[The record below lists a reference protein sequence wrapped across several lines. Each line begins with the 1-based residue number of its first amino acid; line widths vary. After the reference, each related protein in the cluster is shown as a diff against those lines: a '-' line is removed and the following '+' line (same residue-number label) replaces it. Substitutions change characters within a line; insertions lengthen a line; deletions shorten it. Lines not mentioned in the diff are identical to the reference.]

1 MFRQFYVYGYNLRNS
16 QVTNSDGMAQNSDGG
31 AHTPLAPLSYA
42 LDNQHSKVLLLL
54 KQITQL
60 YTRAV
65 Y

>member
-1 MFRQFYVYGYNLRNS
+1 MFRQFYGYDLRNS

-31 AHTPLAPLSYA
+31 AHAPSPPSYA
-42 LDNQHSKVLLLL
+42 PDNQHSKVLLLL

-60 YTRAV
+60 YTCAM